1 MVVTRSL
8 SEVTDPSARRL
19 VYSSPG
25 PAGGPVEAK
34 RFERWWEEFRAT
46 VGGREIDAN
55 RAGPFFATV
64 EYLALGAV
72 GLGRGSGSINRI
84 ERRRDHAAADGVD
97 CFVLVIN
104 RSSGESFA
112 RAGSRSAAVPSGGA
126 MLFDFAEPSVNIY
139 PSDHRWSSLRIP
151 RRLLC
156 GAVPN
161 ATDVAGIAIPPE
173 NQALRLLTLY
183 SDALFDDEDPSH
195 PAVLAQA
202 GQHLMDL
209 MMLALGAERDNIE
222 ILRHR
227 GLRAARL
234 DAVLRRVRTDYA
246 DPEISPEAVAVRV
259 GISTRYLHQLL
270 HETGLSFAE
279 RIQELRLAKAFALLR
294 GDGGAARK
302 ISDAAY
308 AAGFNDLSHFNRLF
322 RRAYGL
328 TPTAARGDGDLL
340 RA

>member
-1 MVVTRSL
+1 MTRAL
-8 SEVTDPSARRL
+8 SEVTGLSARKL
-19 VYSSPG
+19 VFSSPG
-25 PAGGPVEAK
+25 ATGGLVEAK

-46 VGGREIDAN
+46 VGGREISAD
-55 RAGPFFATV
+55 RGGPFFATV

-72 GLGRGSGSINRI
+72 GLGRGTGSINRI
-84 ERRRDHAAADGVD
+84 ERRRDHVAADGVD
-97 CFVLVIN
+97 CFVLVVN
-104 RSSGESFA
+104 RSGGDSFA
-112 RAGSRSAAVPSGGA
+112 RAGSRSGAVPAGGA
-126 MLFDFAEPSVNIY
+126 MLFDFAEPSVNVY
-139 PSDHRWSSLRIP
+139 PGDHRWSSLRVP

-161 ATDVAGIAIPPE
+161 VADVAGIAIPPG
-173 NQALRLLTLY
+173 NQALRLLTHY
-183 SDALFDDEDPSH
+183 ADALFADEDPRH
-195 PAVLAQA
+195 PAILAQA

-209 MMLALGAERDNIE
+209 MVLALGAERDNAE
-222 ILRHR
+222 IARHR

-234 DAVLRRVRTDYA
+234 AAVLRRIRADYA
-246 DPEISPEAVAVRV
+246 DPEISPDAVAVRV

-270 HETGLSFAE
+270 HETGASFAE

-294 GDGGAARK
+294 GDGGGGRK
-302 ISDAAY
+302 VSDAAY